1 MRTAVFKIIFCFK
14 WHAGFCK
21 CNTLVPWRK
30 SSYSLFCKIIPSI
43 IFQIEIDICT
53 QAIYSISK
61 EVILGGW
68 PTCLLFCTFCH
79 HFIIC
84 IYKKGNTGKKTLNG
98 AFQLQSNVTFRVWDS
113 QGLKAVIMFKKMNAY
128 ISFYW
133 LFINIEMIILIMR
146 GLALEQPGT

>member
-1 MRTAVFKIIFCFK
+1 MRPVVFKIIFCFK

-43 IFQIEIDICT
+43 IFPIEIDICT

-61 EVILGGW
+61 AVILGGW

-84 IYKKGNTGKKTLNG
+84 IYKKGNTGKKN
-98 AFQLQSNVTFRVWDS
+98 AEWSFPAPKQCHF
-113 QGLKAVIMFKKMNAY
+113 QGLRLSRVKGSHYVQENECLHF
-128 ISFYW
+128 F
-133 LFINIEMIILIMR
+133 LLIVH
-146 GLALEQPGT
+146 